1 MKQPGG
7 LKLLSMLRSWIWLLP
22 LCPPR
27 TPLSRSQNSSPKRPC
42 KRNCIAGGR
51 EEAVLD
57 EWSQLPRPGH
67 PQATRKPAAAHPQAT
82 RRPPAGQPQGVALLY
97 TRRLSK
103 PYIVGPPLAGGL
115 GGGLGGG
122 LPVACGLAGGLGLSC
137 LLAGGLRA
145 CG

>member
-27 TPLSRSQNSSPKRPC
+27 KPLSRSQNSSPKRPC

-67 PQATRKPAAAHPQAT
+67 PQATRKPA
-82 RRPPAGQPQGVALLY
+82 RRPPAGHPQGVALLY

-115 GGGLGGG
+115 GGGL
-122 LPVACGLAGGLGLSC
+122 PVACGLAGGL
-137 LLAGGLRA
+137 
-145 CG
+145 